1 MNPKFEEKI
10 WGRTIEVMS
19 SPFYSKYHLEMVGG
33 GYCSLH
39 YHRQRANRFRVKSGL
54 VEIIEMYGVWV
65 RRTRLGPEATYDVPS
80 LVPHMFVVHRGGTME
95 EEYYPDRGGE
105 VRNDDIIR
113 LVIGGRLLPEDL
125 GNLPYCILDLKAGLK
140 EF

>member
-1 MNPKFEEKI
+1 MPEFEVKV
-10 WGRTIEVMS
+10 WGRTIEVIS
-19 SPFYSKYHLEMVGG
+19 TPFYSKHHLEIVTG

-39 YHRQRANRFRVKSGL
+39 YHRQRANRFHVVAGL
-54 VEIIEMYGVWV
+54 VEIIEMYALCV

-80 LVPHMFVVHRGGTME
+80 LVPHMFVVHRGGTML

-113 LVIGGRLLPEDL
+113 LVVGGRLTADKLGDLP
-125 GNLPYCILDLKAGLK
+125 GSILDLSAGLK
-140 EF
+140 EI